1 MTETAAP
8 EKKRMGWKV
17 WIPVAAVGLV
27 LAYAVIGYLVLPM
40 VAESILPDKL
50 SAALHR
56 SVRIADVAVDP
67 FRLTVAVRGLE
78 IDETGGRPFARV
90 GEIFADAEL
99 APALAGTWTLTA
111 LRISGPQIS
120 ILRAADGA
128 FNFSDMAPKEA
139 APANK
144 AQENDDPARFRI
156 RALKLEDGR
165 VAFED
170 RTLAMPF
177 QSEAAPIHLAVEN
190 LTNLDGEEARFR
202 LSLSTKA
209 GETVAV
215 RGKAA
220 LAKLRAET
228 ELTLSNLPL
237 EKYAPYFRNAVGFDL
252 VSGRLGLTA
261 SAAFGTTT
269 GKSDDLQLKADSRI
283 ENLSLQDRKT
293 GRPVVELD
301 RLAVGGASAD
311 LAAAAAAVASVET
324 TGLRVYAMVDET
336 GESSLARLAPKTGE
350 KADAP
355 ASAPA
360 GDGGKTPPWKLHLG
374 ALVLSD
380 VSLAASGL
388 NAAEGAGEGS
398 PVAEF
403 SRLAVEGV
411 DLKTDEKNVAI
422 RQISWK
428 DGAVHG
434 VRDARGRIDLA
445 RLAGDPATAEKPAE
459 SGQEA
464 TPDPASPWIAEVET
478 LGLENW
484 TVSFEDRVPAEPLRL
499 TLSNIG
505 MSVSGFSTR
514 PENRFDLAL
523 ALGVNETGSVDVEGT
538 AGLNPLAADLAVS
551 TQGIDIRPAQSY
563 LEDQVRL
570 LITGGRFENKGRIA
584 LASAPGGG
592 VSLRY
597 TGSAAV
603 TEFATVDKE
612 KARDLV
618 KWNSL
623 YLSAMDIGTAPLRV
637 DIGEVALTDFF
648 TRIIVNEEGGLNLT
662 DVLTTKAEGG
672 DEKAPDPA
680 GEKAS
685 KDRPEIRI
693 ATVTLQGGRVRF
705 SDRQI
710 QPNFETEFMDL
721 GGSVS
726 GLSSENLA
734 RADVLLEG
742 RLDNHAPLKITGQIN
757 PLIENRYTDL
767 KIAFSDIEMSPFTPY
782 SGKYLGYV
790 LDKGKL
796 SLDLSYR
803 VSDRRLEAENRVR
816 FDQLT
821 LGDRVE
827 SPQATSLP
835 IGLALSLLEDR
846 DGVIDLDL
854 PIRGNLDDPEF
865 SVGRIVLKMLV
876 NLVKKIITAP
886 FAALGSLFGGGA
898 EMSEVDFAPG
908 VVTLDDGQRQQLDKL
923 AEALYKRPKLRL
935 DIQGEV
941 APEEDRDALRRIRF
955 DDLLVASKI
964 QDRVKK
970 GLPVQPRE
978 EMAVSAEE
986 YETYLAAAYDAA
998 DFPKPREADGR
1009 IKELPPEEKEKLL
1022 YTHITVTDD
1031 DLRQMAAE
1039 RAGGVKTY
1047 LLETGKV
1054 APERVFLKEPA
1065 PVTQK
1070 EGDEDDERKSR
1081 VVFSLK

>member
-1 MTETAAP
+1 MTETEAP
-8 EKKRMGWKV
+8 KKTRMGWKFWV
-17 WIPVAAVGLV
+17 PVAVVGLV
-27 LAYAVIGYLVLPM
+27 LAYAAIGYLVLPM
-40 VAESILPDKL
+40 VAESLLPDKL

-56 SVRIADVAVDP
+56 SVRVADVAVDP
-67 FRLTVAVRGLE
+67 FRLTVAIRGLE
-78 IDETGGRPFARV
+78 IEESDGRPFARV
-90 GEIFADAEL
+90 DEIFADAEL

-111 LRISGPQIS
+111 LRISGPQVS
-120 ILRAADGA
+120 IRRTADGA
-128 FNFSDMAPKEA
+128 FNFSDMAPKET

-144 AQENDDPARFRI
+144 PPENGDPAQFRVRDLRLENG
-156 RALKLEDGR
+156 RAS
-165 VAFED
+165 FED
-170 RTLAMPF
+170 QTLAKPF
-177 QSEAAPIHLAVEN
+177 QSEATPINLLVEN
-190 LTNLDGEEARFR
+190 LTNLDGEDTRFR
-202 LSLSTKA
+202 LALSTES
-209 GETVAV
+209 GETMAV
-215 RGKAA
+215 QGKTA
-220 LAKLRAET
+220 LSKLRAEA
-228 ELTLSNLPL
+228 ELTLNDLPL

-269 GKSDDLQLKADSRI
+269 GKSDDLKLKVRSQI
-283 ENLSLQDRKT
+283 ENLALLDRKT

-301 RLAVGGASAD
+301 RLAVEGVSAD
-311 LAAAAAAVASVET
+311 LAAAAAEVKSVET
-324 TGLRVYAMVDET
+324 AGLRVYAMVDET
-336 GESSLARLAPKTGE
+336 GESSLTRLAPKADE
-350 KADAP
+350 KAAPP

-360 GDGGKTPPWKLHLG
+360 GDAAKTPPWKLHLG

-388 NAAEGAGEGS
+388 EASEGAEGFS

-403 SRLAVEGV
+403 ARLAVEGV
-411 DLKTDEKNVAI
+411 DLKTDAKNVTI
-422 RQISWK
+422 QQITWK
-428 DGAVHG
+428 DGSIHG
-434 VRDARGRIDLA
+434 VRDDQGRIDLT
-445 RLAGDPATAEKPAE
+445 RLAGDPATAGKTDDP
-459 SGQEA
+459 GQST
-464 TPDPASPWIAEVET
+464 TPGQASPWIAEVET

-484 TVSFEDRVPAEPLRL
+484 TVLFEDRVPAEPVRL
-499 TLSNIG
+499 TLSRIG
-505 MSVSGFSTR
+505 LSVSGFSTR
-514 PENRFDLAL
+514 PENRFDLTL
-523 ALGVNETGSVDVEGT
+523 ALGINESGSLDIAGK
-538 AGLNPLAADLAVS
+538 AGLSPLAADLAVN
-551 TQGIDIRPAQSY
+551 TKGIDIRPAQSY
-563 LEDQVRL
+563 LEDQIRL
-570 LITGGRFENKGRIA
+570 LITGGRFENKGRVA
-584 LASAPGGG
+584 LASAPDGG

-623 YLSAMDIGTAPLRV
+623 YLSAMDIGTAPLKV

-648 TRIIVNEEGGLNLT
+648 ARVIVNEGGGLNLT
-662 DVLTTKAEGG
+662 DVMATKAENG
-672 DEKAPDPA
+672 DEKAPEPA
-680 GEKAS
+680 EEKTS

-757 PLIENRYTDL
+757 PLIENRYTDI

-803 VSDRRLEAENRVR
+803 VSDRKLEAENRVR
-816 FDQLT
+816 LDQLT

-865 SVGRIVLKMLV
+865 SVGGIVLKMLV

-898 EMSEVDFAPG
+898 EMSEVVFKPG
-908 VVTLDDGQRQQLDKL
+908 VVALDDEQRQQLDKL

-941 APEEDRDALRRIRF
+941 APEEDREALRRIRF

-978 EMAVSAEE
+978 EMTVSAEE
-986 YETYLAAAYDAA
+986 YEAYLAAAYETA

-1022 YTHITVTDD
+1022 YTHVTVTED

-1039 RAGGVKTY
+1039 RAGRVKTH
-1047 LLETGKV
+1047 LLESGKV
-1054 APERVFLKEPA
+1054 PPERVFLKEPA

-1070 EGDEDDERKSR
+1070 EGDGDDERKSR